1 MNSVLVIDDERNI
14 RTLVSRVLGQDNI
27 EVHMAGTGKEG
38 LELADQVD
46 PDLAL
51 VDLRLPDVDGIQ
63 VLRETCAAKHPQT
76 AVIMITAFGHI
87 ESVVVAMKNGATD
100 YLEKPF
106 QHLEKLRISVSRALE
121 EVKARREINRLQGLR
136 GGQVPDRRRS
146 SASRRPRGGCARS
159 SPSSPRARP
168 TPSSSRA
175 RAAPARSWSP
185 AGCTSRAPGAT
196 RPSWRSTAPP
206 SPRRS
211 SRASCSATRRAP
223 SPTPRATKKGLMEL
237 ADGGTLFL
245 DEVGEI
251 PVASQAKLLRC
262 LQERTFKRVGGTRDI
277 KVDVRVIAATNRSLE
292 VMVKE
297 GKFRE
302 DLFYRLNVI
311 PLTIPPAARP
321 ARGHPAARPPLPRA
335 TPTTRS
341 TRRSSAWRP
350 RPRRCCSPTGG
361 PGNVRELKNLIERL
375 VILSTGDTI
384 EADQLPLPVSGEAES
399 PLPEEVSREPRTLA
413 AVEKAYILKV
423 LRQVN
428 GNKSEA
434 AKILGIT
441 RQTLRKKLTEDPS

>member
-63 VLRETCAAKHPQT
+63 VLRDLRTKHPQT

-87 ESVVVAMKNGATD
+87 ESVVAAMKNGATD

-121 EVKARREINRLQGLR
+121 EVKARREINRLQGLQEGKYR
-136 GGQVPDRRRS
+136 TTRSSVSRRR
-146 SASRRPRGGCARS
+146 RGGCARS

-168 TPSSSRA
+168 HHSRPGRERHGQGA
-175 RAAPARSWSP
+175 GRPRAALRER
-185 AGCTSRAPGAT
+185 RAQLAVHGGQLRGA
-196 RPSWRSTAPP
+196 
-206 SPRRS
+206 SPRRCFES
-211 SRASCSATRRAP
+211 ELFGHEKGAFTGAES
-223 SPTPRATKKGLMEL
+223 TKQGLFEL

-245 DEVGEI
+245 DEVGEMPL
-251 PVASQAKLLRC
+251 PVQAKLLRV
-262 LQERTFKRVGGTRDI
+262 LQERDVRARRRRPETV

-292 VMVKE
+292 AMVEE

-311 PLTIPPAARP
+311 PLTLPPLRERREDIPLLARALPRARPAARC
-321 ARGHPAARPPLPRA
+321 R
-335 TPTTRS
+335 
-341 TRRSSAWRP
+341 
-350 RPRRCCSPTGG
+350 
-361 PGNVRELKNLIERL
+361 K
-375 VILSTGDTI
+375 
-384 EADQLPLPVSGEAES
+384 PVK
-399 PLPEEVSREPRTLA
+399 RLA
-413 AVEKAYILKV
+413 A
-423 LRQVN
+423 
-428 GNKSEA
+428 EA
-434 AKILGIT
+434 RDAAAAPTAGPAT
-441 RQTLRKKLTEDPS
+441 CASSRT